1 VEELVTGSRVPDA
14 NFWRNRRVLLT
25 GHTGFKG
32 AWAALW
38 LKRLGAQV
46 HGFALP
52 AAGETNLWRELGAS
66 ALDGETLADLQDPL
80 AVKTAVG
87 RARPQIVLHM
97 AAQAL
102 VRPSFADPVG
112 TIATNAMGTVNLL
125 EALRVSDDL
134 KAALI
139 VTTDKVYM
147 NDNGGRDYVES
158 DPLGGHDPYSASK
171 AAAEILT
178 RSYAASYFDP
188 AGVPVA
194 TARAGNVIG
203 GGDWSADRLIP
214 DAWRAVRAKSPL
226 RLRAPQST
234 RPWQHVLE
242 PLAGYFLF
250 IENLAGNPRTP
261 RALNFGPAVGE
272 QATVGQVATAICE
285 ALGAGRGWVPDEGEH
300 PPEMIRLSIDS
311 SLARNTLGW
320 KPRLDCR
327 SAIEWTAAW
336 YAEHLAGTDA
346 ARLCLTQIERYEALA

>member
-1 VEELVTGSRVPDA
+1 VEELVTGSRIPDA
-14 NFWRNRRVLLT
+14 NFWYNRRVLLT

-38 LKRLGAQV
+38 LKRLGAEIY
-46 HGFALP
+46 GFALP
-52 AAGETNLWRELGAS
+52 AEGEPNLWRELGAS
-66 ALDGETLADLQDPL
+66 VLNGETLADLRDRTAIEA
-80 AVKTAVG
+80 AVS

-97 AAQAL
+97 AAQSL

-125 EALRVSDDL
+125 EALRACDDL
-134 KAALI
+134 AAALI

-147 NDNGGRDYVES
+147 NDNGGRDYIES

-188 AGVPVA
+188 AGVPIG

-214 DAWRAVRAKSPL
+214 DAWRAVRASIPL
-226 RLRAPQST
+226 RLRAPHST

-250 IENLAGNPRTP
+250 VESLVGNLQTP
-261 RALNFGPAVGE
+261 RALNFGPSAGE
-272 QATVGQVATAICE
+272 QVTVGQVATAICE
-285 ALGAGRGWVPDEGEH
+285 GLGAGRGWIPDDGEH
-300 PPEMIRLSIDS
+300 PPEMTRLSLDS

-320 KPRLDCR
+320 EPRLEYR
-327 SAIEWTAAW
+327 SAVQWTAEW
-336 YAEHLAGTDA
+336 YAEHLAGADA
-346 ARLCLTQIERYEALA
+346 ARLCLDQIERYGALA

>member
-1 VEELVTGSRVPDA
+1 MTGSRTPDPS
-14 NFWRNRRVLLT
+14 FWRNRRVLLT

-38 LKRLGAQV
+38 LKRLGAEI

-52 AAGETNLWRELGAS
+52 AEGKPNLWRELGAS
-66 ALDGETLADLQDPL
+66 VLDGETLADLKDPMAIKA
-80 AVKTAVG
+80 AVS

-125 EALRVSDDL
+125 EALRKCDDL
-134 KAALI
+134 VTALI

-188 AGVPVA
+188 AGVPDNP
-194 TARAGNVIG
+194 TAVPCACGRHSQPGPGIMCSNRSPAISSLSRAS
-203 GGDWSADRLIP
+203 SAIRGC
-214 DAWRAVRAKSPL
+214 RARSIS
-226 RLRAPQST
+226 APQ
-234 RPWQHVLE
+234 
-242 PLAGYFLF
+242 LAS
-250 IENLAGNPRTP
+250 R
-261 RALNFGPAVGE
+261 
-272 QATVGQVATAICE
+272 
-285 ALGAGRGWVPDEGEH
+285 
-300 PPEMIRLSIDS
+300 RLSGRWRPPFAK
-311 SLARNTLGW
+311 L
-320 KPRLDCR
+320 
-327 SAIEWTAAW
+327 SALRE
-336 YAEHLAGTDA
+336 AGLPM
-346 ARLCLTQIERYEALA
+346 RGSIHPK